1 MSTYTDYGITVTRD
15 LPLYEDMDYWMMDV
29 DWFDMDEVIDYIGD
43 ELLYCDYSP
52 TQSNNEFGD
61 FTEYPWWWGANYCL

>member
-52 TQSNNEFGD
+52 T
-61 FTEYPWWWGANYCL
+61 